1 VSTTAPVAMLVFVEL
16 VGAGERDVCAALAG
30 RSLVTGCRT
39 AVVGEAVDALCN
51 QVDDARPETD

>member
-1 VSTTAPVAMLVFVEL
+1 MLVFVEL
-16 VGAGERDVCAALAG
+16 VGAGERDACAALAG
-30 RSLVTGCRT
+30 RSLVTGYQT